1 MHKLGNQVIQL
12 VASCFSSCVCIVQEP
27 RLENDDASDDDA
39 EDDDDDDGD
48 AAVGGDRQVGDNG
61 FDGPAPTKTRR
72 QTFDGPVL
80 PLDAE
85 GTFALPGNVSLPLSE
100 L

>member
-1 MHKLGNQVIQL
+1 M
-12 VASCFSSCVCIVQEP
+12 EY
-27 RLENDDASDDDA
+27 DDDSDDDA
-39 EDDDDDDGD
+39 DDEDDDDDDDD
-48 AAVGGDRQVGDNG
+48 AAADGDRHGDDSG
-61 FDGPAPTKTRR
+61 FDGPAPTKARR

-100 L
+100 LR